1 MSATNITL
9 VSTEGSRILY
19 KISQFSQFITSS
31 ISSLFFFST
40 TLTITIYVL
49 NLVIV
54 PLRIYIPRTRNRER
68 MFSSPEFALSDDSDR
83 EVQNAPW
90 SMLQNGD
97 IFPFKLNVFISGSLE
112 LSEVCEF
119 PFETG
124 LYWQVAEP

>member
-68 MFSSPEFALSDDSDR
+68 MFSAPEFALSDDSDR
-83 EVQNAPW
+83 EVQNAP
-90 SMLQNGD
+90 
-97 IFPFKLNVFISGSLE
+97 
-112 LSEVCEF
+112 
-119 PFETG
+119 
-124 LYWQVAEP
+124 